1 MSFLASKEKGAIC
14 LFGAPFDS
22 TSSFRPGSRFGPQA
36 IREASHGLETY
47 SPVQRLDLADSSF
60 IDMGDLELP
69 FGDPAKSL
77 SLIEEKTSGILSSG
91 AIPFLTG
98 GEHLVT
104 LGSFNAV
111 ERYHKDI
118 KVIHL
123 DAHADLREEYLGSRL
138 SHATVIRRI
147 SETVGFDRIK
157 QIGVRSMDRS
167 EAELALRLS
176 ASPEEAIKWAQDD
189 PIYLTCDLDILDPSI
204 FPGTGTPE
212 PGGIAF
218 NDLSEMLLIL
228 INSLN
233 VAAIDMV
240 ELSPICDITG
250 TSSVVAAKL
259 VRECLIA
266 IGRKVKEVH
275 HACGQGVA

>member
-1 MSFLASKEKGAIC
+1 MGFISSGEKGAIC

-47 SPVQRLDLADSSF
+47 SPVQKLDLADISF
-60 IDMGDLELP
+60 IDAGDLEVP
-69 FGDPAKSL
+69 FGDPGQAL
-77 SLIEEKTSGILSSG
+77 SLIEKKTSGILSSG

-104 LGSFNAV
+104 LGAFNAV
-111 ERYHKDI
+111 ARYHKDI

-147 SETVGFDRIK
+147 SEIVGFDRIK

-167 EAELALRLS
+167 EAELACRLS

-189 PIYLTCDLDILDPSI
+189 PIYLTCDLDILDPSV

-218 NDLSEMLLIL
+218 NDLSGMLLYL
-228 INSLN
+228 INALN

-240 ELSPICDITG
+240 ELCPMCDLAG

-275 HACGQGVA
+275 HARGQGVA

>member
-1 MSFLASKEKGAIC
+1 MKFLASKETGAIC

-47 SPVQRLDLADSSF
+47 SPDQRLDLADISF
-60 IDMGDLELP
+60 VDMGDLELP
-69 FGDPAKSL
+69 FGDPGQAL
-77 SLIEEKTSGILSSG
+77 SLIEEKTSSILSSG

-104 LGSFNAV
+104 LGAFKAV
-111 ERYHKDI
+111 ERYYKDI

-123 DAHADLREEYLGSRL
+123 DAHADLRDEYLGSKL
-138 SHATVIRRI
+138 SHATVIRRV
-147 SETVGFDRIK
+147 SEIVGTGRIK
-157 QIGVRSMDRS
+157 QIGVRSMDRT
-167 EAELALRLS
+167 EVELAAKL
-176 ASPEEAIKWAQDD
+176 ASFPDD
-189 PIYLTCDLDILDPSI
+189 VIIWGQGGPIYLTCDLDILDPSI

-218 NDLSEMLLIL
+218 NDLSEMLLKL

-233 VAAIDMV
+233 VAAIDIV
-240 ELSPICDITG
+240 ELSPIYDITG

-266 IGRKVKEVH
+266 IGRKFKEEN
-275 HACGQGVA
+275 HAS

>member
-1 MSFLASKEKGAIC
+1 MRFIASKEKGAIC

-47 SPVQRLDLADSSF
+47 SPVQKMDLQDISF
-60 IDMGDLELP
+60 IDAGDLELP
-69 FGDPAKSL
+69 FGDPAQAL
-77 SLIEEKTSGILSSG
+77 LMIEEKSSNILSSG

-104 LGSFNAV
+104 LGTFKAV
-111 ERYHKDI
+111 ERHYRDI
-118 KVIHL
+118 RLVHL
-123 DAHADLREEYLGSRL
+123 DAHADLREEYLGSRF

-157 QIGVRSMDRS
+157 QIGVRSSDRS
-167 EAELALRLS
+167 EAELAAKLS
-176 ASPEEAIKWAQDD
+176 STPEEIIKWAHNS

-212 PGGIAF
+212 PGGITF
-218 NDLSEMLLIL
+218 NELSGILLKL

-233 VAAIDMV
+233 IAAIDMV
-240 ELSPICDITG
+240 ELCPMCDLTG

-266 IGRKVKEVH
+266 IGRKV
-275 HACGQGVA
+275 

>member
-1 MSFLASKEKGAIC
+1 MGFISSGENGAIC

-36 IREASHGLETY
+36 IREASHALETY
-47 SPVQRLDLADSSF
+47 SPVQTLDLADISF
-60 IDMGDLELP
+60 IDAGDLELP
-69 FGDPAKSL
+69 FGDPGQAL
-77 SLIEEKTSGILSSG
+77 SLIEKKTSSILSSG
-91 AIPFLTG
+91 AIPFLMG

-104 LGSFNAV
+104 LGAFKAV
-111 ERYHKDI
+111 ERHYRDI
-118 KVIHL
+118 RLVHL

-147 SETVGFDRIK
+147 SETAGFDRIK
-157 QIGVRSMDRS
+157 QIGVRSLDRS
-167 EAELALRLS
+167 EAELAGKLS
-176 ASPEEAIKWAQDD
+176 STPEKVIKWAQDD
-189 PIYLTCDLDILDPSI
+189 PIYLTCDLDILDPSV

-218 NDLSEMLLIL
+218 NDLSKMLLNL

-240 ELSPICDITG
+240 ELCPMCDLAG

>member
-1 MSFLASKEKGAIC
+1 MAFISSGEKGAIC

-47 SPVQRLDLADSSF
+47 SPVQKMDLADISF

-69 FGDPAKSL
+69 FGDPGQAL

-91 AIPFLTG
+91 AIPFLIG

-104 LGSFNAV
+104 LGAFKAV

-123 DAHADLREEYLGSRL
+123 DAHADLREEYLGLRL
-138 SHATVIRRI
+138 SHATVIRRV
-147 SETVGFDRIK
+147 SEIVGTGRIK
-157 QIGVRSMDRS
+157 QIGVRSMDRT
-167 EAELALRLS
+167 EVELAGEL
-176 ASPEEAIKWAQDD
+176 ASLPDD
-189 PIYLTCDLDILDPSI
+189 VIIWGQGSPIYLTCDLDIMDPSI

-212 PGGIAF
+212 PGGITF
-218 NDLSEMLLIL
+218 NDLSEMLLSL

-240 ELSPICDITG
+240 ELSPICDNTG